1 MKTTKTSG
9 KSYFYKA
16 TVICLI
22 ITVSIVLMLLFTKCE
37 NPQVGGYKECCWICR
52 IQTTYY
58 NPQPGISELK
68 ITVKF
73 ADSVY
78 CDCPDKFI
86 TDWEKKYSYADTI
99 INGMKQKQVAVC
111 KK

>member
-1 MKTTKTSG
+1 MKK
-9 KSYFYKA
+9 
-16 TVICLI
+16 
-22 ITVSIVLMLLFTKCE
+22 LLFLFLFVCACE
-37 NPQVGGYKECCWICR
+37 SPEVGGEGCCWICK

-58 NPQPGISELK
+58 NPQPGISEMSV
-68 ITVKF
+68 TVKF

-99 INGMKQKQVAVC
+99 INGMKQKQIAQC

>member
-1 MKTTKTSG
+1 MKK
-9 KSYFYKA
+9 
-16 TVICLI
+16 
-22 ITVSIVLMLLFTKCE
+22 LLFLFLFVCACE
-37 NPQVGGYKECCWICR
+37 SPEVGGEGCCWICR

-78 CDCPDKFI
+78 CDCSDEFI
-86 TDWEKKYSYADTI
+86 KNWEIVNSDTTI
-99 INGMKQKQVAVC
+99 INGIKTVKIAVC